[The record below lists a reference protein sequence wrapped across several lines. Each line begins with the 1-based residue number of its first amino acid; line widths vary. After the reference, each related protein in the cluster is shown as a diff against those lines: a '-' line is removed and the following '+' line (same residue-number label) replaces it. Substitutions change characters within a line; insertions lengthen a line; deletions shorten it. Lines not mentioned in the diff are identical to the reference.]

1 MKNYVIFD
9 DVRDQLIK
17 AYILVTSIDDIYFVI
32 DDILTELSKTYG
44 SIFSIIIDHFITNGF
59 SFNRFS
65 RIDYSNGSIKKSLVT
80 SRDINDFYDKNFV
93 EFILNHKN
101 ILDESSL
108 SKRTIDIICSE
119 ILRI

>member
-32 DDILTELSKTYG
+32 DDILTELSKTHG